1 MEINEHLKRVIS
13 NTKISVERDPKYSKG
28 FSNWHQHVRYILSN
42 DDQKLVS
49 INISDNLGGCGVQQ
63 LFKWSNNGDSQKDFK
78 HWDELLKYVLN
89 DLDRGVGLVM
99 CQVGLAFYNS
109 NFTKALENNEFIY
122 HDEYINYQHGN
133 GDTGR
138 MYMKYIKK

>member
-28 FSNWHQHVRYILSN
+28 FSNWHQHVRYILSHN
-42 DDQKLVS
+42 EQQLVS
-49 INISDNLGGCGVQQ
+49 INISDNLGGCGIQQ
-63 LFKWSNNGDSQKDFK
+63 LFQWADNGSQKEFK
-78 HWDELLKYVLN
+78 YWDELLKYILK
-89 DLDRGVGLVM
+89 DLHEGVGLVM
-99 CQVGLAFYNS
+99 CQVGSSFYNS
-109 NFTKALENNEFIY
+109 NFTKALENNGFIY
-122 HDEYINYQHGN
+122 HDEYINHQHGN